1 MSSPTLTTDDHAAR
15 DERLTSAGGRGR
27 GRWANVLVVAVLAL
41 AVVAPFFIEASL
53 LTIGLF
59 SMAAIVGA
67 LGLTILTGAAGQLS
81 LGHSFFLAVGAYGYA
96 VLAGD
101 PSQDVTGFGLPPVV
115 AMLGAILLAGL
126 FGIAFS
132 PVSSRL
138 QGIYLGIASLGLVFL
153 GQHVL
158 LNARDLTGGFNG
170 RSVEAFSIFGLSF
183 DDAGDLVVLGVPFGS
198 SERRWYLF
206 LVLTVIAIVL
216 ARNILDSRSGRSLRL
231 LRDSAVGANM
241 MGVNVP
247 AARRNAFLVASMYGG
262 AAGVMTA
269 LAFARAVPQ
278 YYDFYLAV
286 NFLVMITLGGLASLR
301 GGVLGAIFVAALP
314 LLLTKYAS
322 ALPMVSTTPGEG
334 IAASVAASFIYGIAV
349 IAVLLIRTRGGLG
362 RMVGRARAGRTSGAA
377 GDDLSGSDD

>member
-1 MSSPTLTTDDHAAR
+1 VSSPVLTPDGSLAPDDVSTR
-15 DERLTSAGGRGR
+15 NRPRR
-27 GRWANVLVVAVLAL
+27 GRWNTLLVAAALVLV
-41 AVVAPFFIEASL
+41 VVAPFFIDASL

-101 PSQDVTGFGLPPVV
+101 PAQDVTGFGIPPLL
-115 AMLGAILLAGL
+115 AMVGAIALAGV
-126 FGIAFS
+126 FGLAFS

-158 LNARDLTGGFNG
+158 LNARGVTGGFNG
-170 RSVEAFSIFGLSF
+170 RSVEAFSIFSLSF

-206 LVLTVIAIVL
+206 LVLTVIAVIV
-216 ARNILDSRSGRSLRL
+216 ARNILDSRSGRAFRL
-231 LRDSAVGANM
+231 LRDSSIGADM

-278 YYDFYLAV
+278 YYDFHLAV

-301 GGVLGAIFVAALP
+301 GGVLGAIFVASLP

-322 ALPMVSTTPGEG
+322 ALPMVSTTPGDG
-334 IAASVAASFIYGIAV
+334 IAASLAASFIYGFGV
-349 IAVLLIRTRGGLG
+349 IAVLLLRTNGG
-362 RMVGRARAGRTSGAA
+362 AGRTLARLRGRGAQA
-377 GDDLSGSDD
+377 PVATTD